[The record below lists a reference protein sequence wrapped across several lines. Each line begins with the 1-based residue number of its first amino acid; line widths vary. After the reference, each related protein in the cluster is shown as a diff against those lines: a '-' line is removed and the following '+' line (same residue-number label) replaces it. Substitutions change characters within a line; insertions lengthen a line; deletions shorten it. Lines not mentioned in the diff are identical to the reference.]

1 MGIENSEE
9 PTLPGAEEPAPF
21 PQPRARGRPRAG
33 IGALIARVLLALLFI
48 GGLFFSAFPLGRAAA
63 RSALLLPALITQSEP
78 APLVLAGDPV
88 RHTETTINSLDGTV
102 YLDIYAPTTP
112 PPTIPGSREGVVVIS
127 GVGDNRQV
135 GQLVNLLRSMARA
148 GLVIMALT
156 TQTLMAYDL
165 APATADAIVESVL
178 TLQHYPGINPRNV
191 GILGFSAGGSL
202 AALAAVDPR
211 IQKTLA
217 FLTLFGSYYDARTL
231 LEDFGRRAQ
240 EVDGHLQPWTPN
252 PIPIQVL
259 TNVIAGTFTNSDGDV
274 LRGGINST
282 SGIFLGPTDVA
293 SLSPP
298 AQAAYHLLAGDEPSR
313 VDANLDLLSPELK
326 NLLVSLSPSTVAPH
340 IRAPVYLLHDRND
353 VFVPFTQSRA
363 FAAKLTQ
370 LGHHYRYA
378 EFSIFAHVEVKTG
391 LGIGPLVS
399 DGATLYQL
407 LTEMLNPAS

>member
-21 PQPRARGRPRAG
+21 PPHQNRARQRGG
-33 IGALIARVLLALLFI
+33 IGALIARVLLVLLFI
-48 GGLFFSAFPLGRAAA
+48 AGLFFSVFPLGRAAA

-88 RHTETTINSLDGTV
+88 RHSATTINSRDGTV

-112 PPTIPGSREGVVVIS
+112 PPTIPGSREGVVIIS

-135 GQLVNLLRSMARA
+135 GQLVNLLNSMARA
-148 GLVIMALT
+148 GLVVMALT
-156 TQTLMAYDL
+156 TQTLIDYDL

-178 TLQHYPGINPRNV
+178 TLQHYPGVNPRNV

-202 AALAAVDPR
+202 AVLAAVDPR

-217 FLTLFGSYYDARTL
+217 FITLFGSYFDARTL
-231 LEDFGRRAQ
+231 LQDFGRRAQ
-240 EVDGHLQPWTPN
+240 DVDGHLQPWTPN

-259 TNVIAGTFTNSDGDV
+259 TNVVAGTFNNGDGDV

-282 SGIFLGPTDVA
+282 SGISLGPTDVA

-313 VDANLDLLSPELK
+313 VDANLDLLSPQLK
-326 NLLVSLSPSTVAPH
+326 ELLVSLSPSSVVQR

-353 VFVPFTQSRA
+353 MFVPFTQSRA
-363 FAAKLTQ
+363 FAAELAQ

-391 LGIGPLVS
+391 LGIGPLIG
-399 DGATLYQL
+399 DGARLYQL